1 MLEQACDLAARG
13 HQPLM
18 IEAVLRANGFPEAAE
33 WIYQPHVHKELKD
46 IADTARKQ
54 AVRLSTEPS
63 GLDGICWPAFLKKKC
78 IRPPALGQKACSISS
93 GCDWFKDTKTPSLT
107 SLSSPSARGCLPS
120 SAMSRSSSALEII
133 ENSPPLKSGFLVFSH
148 VRVRPLTYR

>member
-54 AVRLSTEPS
+54 AVHLSTEPA
-63 GLDGICWPAFLKKKC
+63 D
-78 IRPPALGQKACSISS
+78 
-93 GCDWFKDTKTPSLT
+93 
-107 SLSSPSARGCLPS
+107 
-120 SAMSRSSSALEII
+120 
-133 ENSPPLKSGFLVFSH
+133 
-148 VRVRPLTYR
+148 